1 MHTNNF
7 IETDEN
13 LFFRLTAVW
22 AFNEAALGGILHALK
37 IPFTGL
43 FIGGA
48 AAVLISMIAFHS
60 KQRGAIIRAAAIVL
74 LVKGIIAPH
83 TPIAAYF
90 AVSIQALLG
99 ELLFLSSRNY
109 KLSALMLAVITS
121 LLSSTQK
128 IILSTII
135 FGITLW
141 ESIDAFAI
149 YVINQFIFTADP
161 KSIPSFSAL
170 LITGY
175 IFIHLLGGIFFG
187 LFAAALPDKLNGW
200 IVKYGDYLSS
210 MRTIQSVQNIEPPIS
225 SRKRRKFKHL
235 IMFGFIILFGILTY
249 FDLGIPKNK
258 FSDAVI
264 MLVRSITI
272 IVVWFFAAAP
282 LLKNFIKKYLS
293 KRENRYKTEIEN
305 IVDLFP
311 LFRGAFNV
319 SKTIALKQTGIKK
332 ISTFISLYLTLLFF
346 SERFNE

>member
-1 MHTNNF
+1 LHTNNF

-22 AFNEAALGGILHALK
+22 AFNEAALGGILHALQ

-60 KQRGAIIRAAAIVL
+60 KRRGAIIRAAAIVL
-74 LVKGIIAPH
+74 LIKGIIAPH

-90 AVSIQALLG
+90 SVSLQALLG

-109 KLSALMLAVITS
+109 KLSALTLAVITS
-121 LLSSTQK
+121 LLSSIQK
-128 IILSTII
+128 IILLTII
-135 FGITLW
+135 FGKTLW

-149 YVINQFIFTADP
+149 YVITQFVVIADP

-170 LITGY
+170 LIASY

-187 LFAAALPDKLNGW
+187 IFAGTLPDKLSGW
-200 IVKYGDYLSS
+200 KDKYGDYLSS
-210 MRTIQSVQNIEPPIS
+210 MLTMQSVQNAEPPRS
-225 SRKRRKFKHL
+225 SRKRRKYKHL
-235 IMFGFIILFGILTY
+235 IMFGFIILFGIFTY

-258 FSDAVI
+258 FSDAAI
-264 MLVRSITI
+264 MFVRSITI
-272 IVVWFFAAAP
+272 IVVWFFVAAP
-282 LLKNFIKKYLS
+282 FLKKFIKKYLS
-293 KRENRYKTEIEN
+293 KRESRYKTEIEN
-305 IVDLFP
+305 IIDLFP
-311 LFRGAFNV
+311 LFRRAFNV
-319 SKTIALKQTGIKK
+319 SKTIALKQTGLKK

-346 SERFNE
+346 SERFNK

>member
-1 MHTNNF
+1 M
-7 IETDEN
+7 
-13 LFFRLTAVW
+13 
-22 AFNEAALGGILHALK
+22 
-37 IPFTGL
+37 
-43 FIGGA
+43 
-48 AAVLISMIAFHS
+48 
-60 KQRGAIIRAAAIVL
+60 
-74 LVKGIIAPH
+74 
-83 TPIAAYF
+83 
-90 AVSIQALLG
+90 
-99 ELLFLSSRNY
+99 
-109 KLSALMLAVITS
+109 
-121 LLSSTQK
+121 
-128 IILSTII
+128 
-135 FGITLW
+135 
-141 ESIDAFAI
+141 
-149 YVINQFIFTADP
+149 
-161 KSIPSFSAL
+161 
-170 LITGY
+170 
-175 IFIHLLGGIFFG
+175 GGIFFG